1 MSDEFSDRGHL
12 SLRWLECSLVSRKD
26 LGVERIAGRVD
37 RGNPG
42 DDEPAHVLESNHVLR
57 RVAPM

>member
-1 MSDEFSDRGHL
+1 MSREN
-12 SLRWLECSLVSRKD
+12 
-26 LGVERIAGRVD
+26 LGVEGIAGRVD